1 MGVRKVFV
9 RDSDVVGRNGDDGD
23 GGGCEWLKKTWRKAV
38 LSCFHAENKRRG
50 STSSSSCA
58 STSWRLP
65 LQVHKNLNFPNNSIS
80 RPRLGLFSAS
90 PHLNQI
96 FSVFRLG
103 VKQFQFKQRSTYKF
117 RYKIVNFGGHSP
129 EDVTAALSSSDKKIM
144 TNMKE
149 IIKRYQLFLAN
160 FKVKFI
166 KKRPA
171 EASLYYRRR
180 RGLCNMMG
188 SNEGGV
194 TGIVELALET
204 LDVHMTMGISY
215 RHIFKSS
222 NEVAEEL

>member
-1 MGVRKVFV
+1 MGVREVFV

-23 GGGCEWLKKTWRKAV
+23 GGGCEMQRIWWGLVVFKIFILLHLFVPRP
-38 LSCFHAENKRRG
+38 RG

-90 PHLNQI
+90 SHLNQI

-160 FKVKFI
+160 FKIPNRAKD
-166 KKRPA
+166 
-171 EASLYYRRR
+171 
-180 RGLCNMMG
+180 
-188 SNEGGV
+188 
-194 TGIVELALET
+194 T
-204 LDVHMTMGISY
+204 
-215 RHIFKSS
+215 
-222 NEVAEEL
+222 